1 MFKYN
6 NKNNEFKTQLDLLQ
20 NDLFSVLILNRTTE
34 KAITLNKFGRTS
46 LTKEEILSFKSVLLN
61 KNTANNDIYIKAE
74 AGSYFNLVIDDLTE
88 ENKNKLLEYIYC
100 DLIIESSKNN
110 FQAIINIE
118 KNKFTTN
125 EMNFV
130 VKFLNENF
138 GDPNFSGANHFFRCV
153 SFNNKKAKNNNELVK
168 LVKFTNT
175 QTKQRTEQLFKN
187 LIKLEYK
194 KQEDNLKQEI
204 RKEIN
209 SCTLSSEKEEKGKEL
224 IQKEQNFCIKKFKN
238 LDFSAVDFR
247 IVKRLF
253 KNDFN
258 AQEIATLFLKYND
271 FANRHANPTDYLN
284 RTINK
289 AILEVRLEQEEKA
302 RKKTEKIV

>member
-46 LTKEEILSFKSVLLN
+46 LSKEEILSFKSVLLN

-74 AGSYFNLVIDDLTE
+74 AGSYFNLVVDDLTE

-110 FQAIINIE
+110 YQAIINIE

-153 SFNNKKAKNNNELVK
+153 SFNNKKQKNNNELVK

-175 QTKQRTEQLFKN
+175 QTKERTVQLFKN
-187 LIKLEYK
+187 LIELEYK

-209 SCTLSSEKEEKGKEL
+209 SCTLSLEKEEKGKEL

-258 AQEIATLFLKYND
+258 TQEIATLFLKYSD
-271 FANRHANPTDYLN
+271 FANRHANPNDYLN

-302 RKKTEKIV
+302 RKKTEKTV

>member
-6 NKNNEFKTQLDLLQ
+6 NKNNEFKAQLDLLQ

-46 LTKEEILSFKSVLLN
+46 LSKEEILSFKSVLLN

-74 AGSYFNLVIDDLTE
+74 AGSYFNLVVDDLTE
-88 ENKNKLLEYIYC
+88 ENKNKLLEYIFC

-175 QTKQRTEQLFKN
+175 QTKERTEKLFKN

-209 SCTLSSEKEEKGKEL
+209 SCNLSLEKEEKGKEL

-289 AILEVRLEQEEKA
+289 AILEVRLEQKEKS
-302 RKKTEKIV
+302 RKKTEKAV